1 MDRRPARIALAALR
15 RVVAGPDYPA
25 TRPPLA
31 RLRPRPRTAAA
42 LRTLGLLALLGLALV
57 TAQFLLDS
65 RQLPV
70 ATAWVIALLTVA
82 PLPVLLTRP
91 LLAWRIMLVGQLFGT
106 FNRRPT
112 DGAVVVSPVAYESWP
127 WSPTQVLVILVVL
140 AVVAARVDR
149 AVLAW
154 IGLLSLIPVWIFV
167 APSSQVGVS
176 LLFVVLLIVGDL
188 VRGNLLTRRALAEQA
203 ELGELEK
210 ARRAVLE
217 ERARIAR
224 ELHDVVAHHMS
235 MIAVQAETAPYR
247 LAAVPDP
254 ARAEFAAIADSAR
267 AALTDM
273 RRLLGVLRSESE
285 DPQTAPQPGLAE
297 LPALVAAA
305 HRAGM
310 TVTLDTDVAA
320 EPSAPVGLAA
330 YRIVQEGLANA
341 ARHAAG
347 AEVRVTVRDRAGVL
361 TVRVHN
367 AAGGSP
373 AGPDAR
379 GGGQGLAGMRERA
392 VSLGGSFT
400 ACPTPEGGYAIEALL
415 PTDAAPRDDPDRPSA
430 PDRPGEPGRADERM
444 GGAP

>member
-1 MDRRPARIALAALR
+1 MDRHAVRVALMALR
-15 RVVAGPDYPA
+15 RALAGPDYPA
-25 TRPPLA
+25 TRLPLD
-31 RLRPRPRTAAA
+31 RLRHRPRTAAT

-57 TAQFLLDS
+57 TAQHLLDS
-65 RQLPV
+65 RGLPV

-82 PLPVLLTRP
+82 PLPLLSTRP
-91 LLAWRIMLVGQLFGT
+91 LLAWRIMFVGQLFGT
-106 FNRRPT
+106 FNRRPS
-112 DGAVVVSPVAYESWP
+112 DEAVVVGVPVGEFWP
-127 WSPTQVLVILVVL
+127 WSPTQVIVIVVVL
-140 AVVAARVDR
+140 ATVAARVDR

-167 APSSQVGVS
+167 RPGNQVGVT

-188 VRGNLLTRRALAEQA
+188 IRRNLLARRALAEEA
-203 ELGELEK
+203 ERSELEK

-217 ERARIAR
+217 ERTRIAR

-254 ARAEFAAIADSAR
+254 TRAEFAAIADSAR

-285 DPQTAPQPGLAE
+285 DPRTAPQPGLAE

-305 HRAGM
+305 RRAGM
-310 TVTLDTDVAA
+310 AVTLESDVGS

-347 AEVRVTVRDRAGVL
+347 AEVHVSLRDQAGNL
-361 TVRVHN
+361 AVRVVN
-367 AAGGSP
+367 TAGGTP
-373 AGPDAR
+373 AGPDTR
-379 GGGQGLAGMRERA
+379 GGGQGLTGMRERA
-392 VSLGGSFT
+392 VSLGGTFT
-400 ACPTPEGGYAIEALL
+400 ACPTAAGGYAVDALL
-415 PTDAAPRDDPDRPSA
+415 PSDREDGTS
-430 PDRPGEPGRADERM
+430 
-444 GGAP
+444 